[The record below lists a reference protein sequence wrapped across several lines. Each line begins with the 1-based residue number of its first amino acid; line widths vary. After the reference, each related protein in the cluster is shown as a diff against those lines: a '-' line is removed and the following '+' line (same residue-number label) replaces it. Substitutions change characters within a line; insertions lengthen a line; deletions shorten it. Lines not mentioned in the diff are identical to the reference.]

1 MRPHQSAPRST
12 RCAPLEVGA
21 PNAQSTHV
29 QSTNAHPALCTAS
42 RLHHVVG
49 AVERLR
55 RDGGAQGLAIGGQRD
70 RARQALLAIVRSFG
84 PKPLAALA
92 GGYVNFFRSIPLIL
106 TILWIYFLMP
116 VVLRGLTG
124 NVNFSVGPI
133 HAALT
138 AFVLAESAYY
148 CEIVRA
154 GIGSVRTGQMQAAQ
168 SLGMTRWQ
176 GLRHIVLPQA
186 FRNMTPSLIN
196 QTIALLKDTSLV
208 YVISLHDF
216 LGAAT
221 KIGQRD
227 GRVVE
232 VYIFVALIYLAVCS
246 FGAWL
251 VTHTQQKAAR
261 AAR

>member
-1 MRPHQSAPRST
+1 MSYDFDWGSLVRAW
-12 RCAPLEVGA
+12 PL
-21 PNAQSTHV
+21 
-29 QSTNAHPALCTAS
+29 
-42 RLHHVVG
+42 
-49 AVERLR
+49 LR
-55 RDGGAQGLAIGGQRD
+55 QGLLMTAFLVAVGMVAGIALGT
-70 RARQALLAIVRSFG
+70 LLAIVRSFG
-84 PKPLAALA
+84 PKALAALA

-116 VVLRGLTG
+116 VLLRGLTG
-124 NVNFSVGPI
+124 DANLSVGPI
-133 HAALT
+133 YAALT
-138 AFVLAESAYY
+138 AFVLAEAAYY

-196 QTIALLKDTSLV
+196 QSIALLKDTSLV

-232 VYIFVALIYLAVCS
+232 VYIFVALVYLAFCS
-246 FGAWL
+246 LGAWL
-251 VTHTQQKAAR
+251 VTHLQQRR
-261 AAR
+261 ACA

>member
-1 MRPHQSAPRST
+1 MSYDFDWSSLVLAW
-12 RCAPLEVGA
+12 PL
-21 PNAQSTHV
+21 
-29 QSTNAHPALCTAS
+29 
-42 RLHHVVG
+42 
-49 AVERLR
+49 LR
-55 RDGGAQGLAIGGQRD
+55 QGLLMTAFLVAVGMVAGIALGT
-70 RARQALLAIVRSFG
+70 LLAIVRSFG
-84 PKPLAALA
+84 PQALAVLA

-116 VVLRGLTG
+116 VVLRAVTG
-124 NVNFSVGPI
+124 DPNLSVGPI
-133 HAALT
+133 YAALT

-154 GIGSVRTGQMQAAQ
+154 GIGSVRVGQMQAAQ
-168 SLGMTRWQ
+168 SLGMTQWQ
-176 GLRHIVLPQA
+176 GLRYVVLPQA
-186 FRNMTPSLIN
+186 LRNMTPSLIN

-232 VYIFVALIYLAVCS
+232 VYIFVALVYLAFCS
-246 FGAWL
+246 LGAWL
-251 VTHTQQKAAR
+251 VTHLQQNRAR